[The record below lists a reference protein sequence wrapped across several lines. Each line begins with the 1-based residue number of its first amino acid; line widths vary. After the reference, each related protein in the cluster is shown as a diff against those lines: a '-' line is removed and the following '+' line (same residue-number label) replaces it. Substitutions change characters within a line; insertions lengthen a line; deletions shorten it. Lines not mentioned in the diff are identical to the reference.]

1 MPKLSFFNQDD
12 LLLLKKGGEVVYHGP
27 LGDECRQLISYFESR
42 TSPRI
47 ALGENPANW
56 MLRVIST
63 EEQEDPAAVYLRSD
77 EHARLQAEL
86 FGVKNSL
93 DPKQKIEFM
102 SEFATPMNRR
112 RELVNHRLQLIY
124 WRSPTYN
131 LARVM
136 VSIIIAF
143 VLGSVFLQ
151 SYGSTSFTETEMRA
165 QLSVIFLSFIITGI
179 MAILSVL
186 PVMMKIRDMFYRH
199 RDAGMYDSASMGLAL
214 GVAEKYFI
222 LLSTTLFCLVFLA
235 TSDLENG
242 VRGLIGFWVS
252 SISRNHN
259 VLRSLILPLS
269 GLLLLQG
276 FFTFNFAIYSYVGQ
290 LFVCLVKPTATALI
304 LCSVFIGIGNFFAG
318 LIVRPQFMV
327 GTFYALPYYICPGHY
342 VYESMVMA
350 IYTDNDKTV
359 TANVGS
365 EFYESVCPEG
375 QDPCVGSAE
384 AFVNV
389 FFGGEFSYD
398 NIPRNA
404 FILGGI
410 LVMARLLTWLALKKI
425 RFSN

>member
-1 MPKLSFFNQDD
+1 MF
-12 LLLLKKGGEVVYHGP
+12 
-27 LGDECRQLISYFESR
+27 
-42 TSPRI
+42 
-47 ALGENPANW
+47 
-56 MLRVIST
+56 
-63 EEQEDPAAVYLRSD
+63 
-77 EHARLQAEL
+77 
-86 FGVKNSL
+86 
-93 DPKQKIEFM
+93 
-102 SEFATPMNRR
+102 
-112 RELVNHRLQLIY
+112 
-124 WRSPTYN
+124 
-131 LARVM
+131 
-136 VSIIIAF
+136 
-143 VLGSVFLQ
+143 
-151 SYGSTSFTETEMRA
+151 
-165 QLSVIFLSFIITGI
+165 
-179 MAILSVL
+179 ILSITFS
-186 PVMMKIRDMFYRH
+186 PF
-199 RDAGMYDSASMGLAL
+199 
-214 GVAEKYFI
+214 
-222 LLSTTLFCLVFLA
+222 
-235 TSDLENG
+235 
-242 VRGLIGFWVS
+242 
-252 SISRNHN
+252 
-259 VLRSLILPLS
+259 
-269 GLLLLQG
+269 LQG